1 MFFLPPLTSVTHLSA
16 RQFVGAVSGAGN
28 LEGICSHSEGGQV
41 RDPGV
46 QHWDGLIRPEKI
58 FDLYGAG

>member
-16 RQFVGAVSGAGN
+16 RQFVGSVSGAGN
-28 LEGICSHSEGGQV
+28 LEGICSHSEGGRS

-46 QHWDGLIRPEKI
+46 QHCDGLIRAEKI